1 MVYERLRIYVILVY
15 QMTQKYSD
23 DLQESGV
30 EVSEVAATS
39 AQDLDSD
46 EEILSETRTLTG
58 GFEKNKTKHKCLK
71 RVCKGTLI
79 LTATVMF
86 TVMLVQLWTNY
97 GDYIENR
104 VFSPTV
110 VAAGTFDREGDVT
123 TYVMEFHKWDNNT
136 LHMTLD
142 VPENPLLQIETPYN
156 WAEWGDGCLK
166 VNTVYENVSVVVW
179 SLWSK

>member
-1 MVYERLRIYVILVY
+1 MVTAIL
-15 QMTQKYSD
+15 TWGFQKFAKMPKR
-23 DLQESGV
+23 ESLL
-30 EVSEVAATS
+30 AATP
-39 AQDLDSD
+39 
-46 EEILSETRTLTG
+46 G
-58 GFEKNKTKHKCLK
+58 GFGEMI
-71 RVCKGTLI
+71 LI
-79 LTATVMF
+79 AESYGIDVRSISLVHATRVMF

-110 VAAGTFDREGDVT
+110 VAAGTFDREGDVM
-123 TYVMEFHKWDNNT
+123 TYVMEFHKWENNT